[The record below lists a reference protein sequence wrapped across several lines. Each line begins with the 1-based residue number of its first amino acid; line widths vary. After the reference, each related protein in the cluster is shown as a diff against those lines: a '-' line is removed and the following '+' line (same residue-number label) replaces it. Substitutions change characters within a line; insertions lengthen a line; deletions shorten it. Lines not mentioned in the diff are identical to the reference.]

1 MPYTYNFQDNGG
13 ALGLVTVTNT
23 GAPTERRTGCYMS
36 DWANNHAGLSHGRG
50 VEERERERGTER
62 GSRERERGLR
72 EREGEEEEEE
82 EGTGKIGGTKKN

>member
-50 VEERERERGTER
+50 REEERGRDRERGRVRKRKTV
-62 GSRERERGLR
+62 G
-72 EREGEEEEEE
+72 
-82 EGTGKIGGTKKN
+82 